1 MSRWWAAGPGV
12 FEEQSGLI
20 AGEAGAWIGSVL
32 SMTRAP
38 EFEGPGGGWHGFWAV
53 RGGQIVGTC
62 AYAARAD
69 AQGRWEV
76 AYFTFP
82 PFESQGCGTAMA
94 SCLVAKL
101 SVAHPAGV
109 AMAKTLPVESPS
121 TRILTRLG
129 FTRAEEASDPEHGTV
144 WVWERPTPT
153 GLVA

>member
-1 MSRWWAAGPGV
+1 
-12 FEEQSGLI
+12 
-20 AGEAGAWIGSVL
+20 
-32 SMTRAP
+32 
-38 EFEGPGGGWHGFWAV
+38 
-53 RGGQIVGTC
+53 
-62 AYAARAD
+62 
-69 AQGRWEV
+69 
-76 AYFTFP
+76 
-82 PFESQGCGTAMA
+82 MA